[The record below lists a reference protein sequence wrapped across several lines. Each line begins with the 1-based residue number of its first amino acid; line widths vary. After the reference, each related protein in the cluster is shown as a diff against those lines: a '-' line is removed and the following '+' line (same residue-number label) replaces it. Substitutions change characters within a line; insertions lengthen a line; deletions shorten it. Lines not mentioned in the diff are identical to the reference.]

1 MSPLSSFIISRIV
14 DELEQQFVSHLP
26 EIQQTFVNE
35 VAELTRVL
43 SDWVESKMNGLGEIS
58 NEKKG
63 S

>member
-14 DELEQQFVSHLP
+14 DELEQQFVAHLP

-35 VAELTRVL
+35 VAELTRVV

>member
-14 DELEQQFVSHLP
+14 EELEQQFVAHLP

-35 VAELTRVL
+35 VSELTKVV
-43 SDWVESKMNGLGEIS
+43 SDWVDSKMNGLGGTS
-58 NEKKG
+58 NEEKG

>member
-35 VAELTRVL
+35 VAELTRVV
-43 SDWVESKMNGLGEIS
+43 SDWVESKMNGLGETS
-58 NEKKG
+58 NEKKD